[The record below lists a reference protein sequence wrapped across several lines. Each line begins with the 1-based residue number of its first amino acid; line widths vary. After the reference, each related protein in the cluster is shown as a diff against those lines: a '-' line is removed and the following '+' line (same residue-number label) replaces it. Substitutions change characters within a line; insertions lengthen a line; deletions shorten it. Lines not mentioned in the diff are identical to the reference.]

1 MQNRLLWERAMD
13 MKHRLAGFKAL
24 LESHKTNSYH
34 LIDPEGEF
42 RLWQD
47 LSAEGRLDIIAR
59 DAAYYDVPFE
69 QFAEAARAAV
79 DRGAMEEAAL
89 RLAVRS
95 GRELHDLEQLF
106 PDDGRTEPPPPLVER
121 VSELLNAVSPEPE
134 NEVWLTAKEQTALFK
149 EMRADEAAGKREE
162 ANWLA
167 REAFETILDRRAE
180 ALAVEKGKDKG
191 IER

>member
-1 MQNRLLWERAMD
+1 MD
-13 MKHRLAGFKAL
+13 EKDRIAGFKAL

-47 LSAEGRLDIIAR
+47 LSAEGKVECIAR

-69 QFAEAARAAV
+69 QFAEAARESV
-79 DRGAMEEAAL
+79 DRGAIEEAAL

-95 GRELHDLEQLF
+95 VRELHELEQLF

-121 VSELLNAVSPEPE
+121 VSELLGAVHEHE
-134 NEVWLTAKEQTALFK
+134 NEVWPTASEQKALFA
-149 EMRADEAAGKREE
+149 EMRADEAAGKRED
-162 ANWLA
+162 AHLYSM
-167 REAFETILDRRAE
+167 EAFEKILDMKAE
-180 ALAVEKGKDKG
+180 APAVEKGKDKG